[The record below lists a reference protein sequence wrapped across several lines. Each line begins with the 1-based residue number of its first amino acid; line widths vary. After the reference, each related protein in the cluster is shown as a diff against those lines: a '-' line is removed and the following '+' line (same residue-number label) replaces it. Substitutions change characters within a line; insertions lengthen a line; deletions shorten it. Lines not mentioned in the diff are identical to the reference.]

1 MNKNPENAQ
10 PSEGEKKSKPGRW
23 RNLPRWAKILVG
35 ILAVLVVLLGA
46 VVLYVNGKLDL
57 IHYNDGT
64 VDSVGTIGAD
74 EDQDLDGTGLEHND
88 DAMEMPEG
96 SPFADDDVLNI
107 LLIST
112 DERTDAV
119 NDWDAFTHLNELDGT
134 SATTEFSDDARADS
148 LILVSLNIK
157 ENTIKLVSIERGTGV
172 PIMLDGYEGQYDW
185 ITHTFRYG
193 GAKLTMETVEDCFNV
208 QVDHYVRINFN
219 SFVQIVDAVGGV
231 DINLTELEAA
241 AMNWEVP
248 SNSMLIVNPVHEG
261 LNHMDGYTAL
271 QYARL
276 RKIDNDWQRIARQRT
291 VIQAVLDQIQNA
303 SVTELDNL
311 LNTVLPLV
319 QTNFTKTEIAALL
332 IQLPGFL
339 GVQAEQLSLPA
350 EGTYGVRTGMDD
362 RLMYDPDWAENIR
375 ILQRFLYGS
384 VSDDDMK
391 GYYEDNTH
399 GVTLDEPLAD
409 EDFGTGGYSVYLA
422 GQNPGEE
429 RNTEMKEALV
439 RYLSQNQG
447 MGTVLEDCGFG
458 AGLFLNDFLQN
469 GNEDSLQSYLQTLDP
484 DQAEEA
490 ETFWRW
496 AYDYNWSMGGILQV
510 YGIGPDTDLSTG
522 IRALSLLLNPNGD
535 LPEEYQELVAQL
547 AAGDQAGLDALQQ
560 ALEDHFYRARNIFGS
575 ENWPYAKQ
583 LIHNLTRAD
592 EGADA
597 ADAVMMDNFTFLQ
610 EQDPEAVFFG
620 QMDAGRVLQSD
631 CAYGGYAQGYN
642 RFGMRLQAADSPVTG
657 KVCTILA
664 LYPDSGETTE
674 GLAEETP
681 LSDYWP
687 DALVQDSIVSLDG
700 VATPYDTDNGFLT
713 QEAES
718 KSALSYFQKIFVI
731 TDGVMTEE
739 EAASLAA
746 KEEAAESDS
755 EAADSGEE
763 TDATAEAHASVE
775 GAFEEEDGGE

>member
-1 MNKNPENAQ
+1 MNKNTENTQPAAAETAGAEKQPEQ
-10 PSEGEKKSKPGRW
+10 EKPR
-23 RNLPRWAKILVG
+23 RRLPHWAKIPLV
-35 ILAVLVVLLGA
+35 ILVVLLLLVA
-46 VVLYVNGKLDL
+46 VAALYINGKLDL

-64 VDSVGTIGAD
+64 VDSIGTIGAD

-88 DAMEMPEG
+88 DEMEMPEG

-134 SATTEFSDDARADS
+134 SETTEFSDDARADS

-157 ENTIKLVSIERGTGV
+157 EDTIKLVSIERGTGV

-193 GAKLTMETVEDCFNV
+193 GAKLTMDTVEDCFNV

-219 SFVQIVDAVGGV
+219 SFVQIIDAVGGI

-339 GVQAEQLSLPA
+339 GKEAEQLSLPA

-384 VSDDDMK
+384 VSDEDMM
-391 GYYEDNTH
+391 GYYEDNTAA
-399 GVTLDEPLAD
+399 VTLEEPLSD

-422 GQNPGEE
+422 GQNPGEA
-429 RNTEMKEALV
+429 RNIEMKEALV
-439 RYLSQNQG
+439 CYLSQNQG
-447 MGTVLEDCGFG
+447 MDTILEDCGYG
-458 AGLFLNDFLQN
+458 AGLFLNDFLQT
-469 GNEDSLQSYLQTLDP
+469 GDEDSLQTYLQTLDS
-484 DQAEEA
+484 DAAEEA

-510 YGIGPDTDLSTG
+510 YGIGPDTDTSVG
-522 IRALSLLLNPNGD
+522 IRALSLLLD
-535 LPEEYQELVAQL
+535 STADVPEEYQELVAGL
-547 AAGDQAGLDALQQ
+547 EAGDPAGLTQLQEALDA
-560 ALEDHFYRARNIFGS
+560 HFYRARNLFGND
-575 ENWPYAKQ
+575 NWPYAKQ
-583 LIHNLTRAD
+583 LIRNLTRSDDA
-592 EGADA
+592 ADA
-597 ADAVMMDNFTFLQ
+597 ADEAMMDNFTFLQ
-610 EQDPEAVFFG
+610 EQNPEGVFFG

-642 RFGMRLQAADSPVTG
+642 RLGMRLQAADSPVIG

-664 LYPDSGETTE
+664 IYPDSESTTE
-674 GLAEETP
+674 GLTEENP
-681 LSDYWP
+681 LVSYWP
-687 DALVQDSIVSLDG
+687 DALEWDSIVSLDG
-700 VATPYDTDNGFLT
+700 VATPYDTDNGFLS

-718 KSALSYFQKIFVI
+718 KSALSYFQKLFVI
-731 TDGVMTEE
+731 TDGVAPEKDAEEADADDSTVEETSDGTEE
-739 EAASLAA
+739 L
-746 KEEAAESDS
+746 
-755 EAADSGEE
+755 
-763 TDATAEAHASVE
+763 HASVE
-775 GAFEEEDGGE
+775 EAFEAADAVE

>member
-1 MNKNPENAQ
+1 MNKNTENTQ
-10 PSEGEKKSKPGRW
+10 PAAAETAGAEKQSEQEKPR
-23 RNLPRWAKILVG
+23 RRLPHWAKIPLV
-35 ILAVLVVLLGA
+35 ILVVLLLLVA
-46 VVLYVNGKLDL
+46 VAALYINGKLDL

-64 VDSVGTIGAD
+64 VDSIGTIGAD

-88 DAMEMPEG
+88 DEMEMPEG

-134 SATTEFSDDARADS
+134 SETTEFSDDARADS

-157 ENTIKLVSIERGTGV
+157 EDTIKLVSIERGTGV

-193 GAKLTMETVEDCFNV
+193 GAKLTMDTVEDCFNV

-219 SFVQIVDAVGGV
+219 SFVQIIDAVGGI

-339 GVQAEQLSLPA
+339 GKEAEQLSLPA

-384 VSDDDMK
+384 VSDEDMM
-391 GYYEDNTH
+391 GYYEDNTAS
-399 GVTLDEPLAD
+399 VTLEEPLSD

-422 GQNPGEE
+422 GQNPGEA
-429 RNTEMKEALV
+429 RNIEMKEALV

-447 MGTVLEDCGFG
+447 MDTILEDCGYG
-458 AGLFLNDFLQN
+458 AGLFLNDFLQT
-469 GNEDSLQSYLQTLDP
+469 GDEDSLQTYLQTLDS
-484 DQAEEA
+484 DAAEEA

-510 YGIGPDTDLSTG
+510 YGIGPDTDTSVG
-522 IRALSLLLNPNGD
+522 IRALSLLLD
-535 LPEEYQELVAQL
+535 STADVPEEYQELVAGL
-547 AAGDQAGLDALQQ
+547 EAGDPAALTQLQEALDA
-560 ALEDHFYRARNIFGS
+560 HFYRARNLFGND
-575 ENWPYAKQ
+575 NWPYAKQ
-583 LIHNLTRAD
+583 LIRNLTRSDDA
-592 EGADA
+592 ADA
-597 ADAVMMDNFTFLQ
+597 ADEAMMDNFTFLQ
-610 EQDPEAVFFG
+610 EQNPEGVFFG

-642 RFGMRLQAADSPVTG
+642 RLGMRLQAADSPVTG

-664 LYPDSGETTE
+664 VYPDSESTTE
-674 GLAEETP
+674 GLTEESP
-681 LSDYWP
+681 LVSYWP
-687 DALVQDSIVSLDG
+687 DALEWDSIVSLDG
-700 VATPYDTDNGFLT
+700 VATPYDTDNGFLS

-718 KSALSYFQKIFVI
+718 KSALSYFQKLFVI
-731 TDGVMTEE
+731 TDGVAPEEDAEEADADDSTVEETSDGTEE
-739 EAASLAA
+739 L
-746 KEEAAESDS
+746 
-755 EAADSGEE
+755 
-763 TDATAEAHASVE
+763 HASVE
-775 GAFEEEDGGE
+775 EAFEAADAVE